1 MISARQ
7 YQSTKASK
15 AGDFMNSSDY
25 KAPSRSHTYL
35 LPIIIGAVVIAGIVI
50 TSVVTFG
57 RGGKPTVTEDTARI
71 VRSFTVGSAY
81 TSAPRYTGVVHAR
94 TESDLGFRVS
104 GKIIEKLVDRG
115 ERVKKGQ
122 ALMRLDPT
130 DLALASNAAQQAVDA
145 ARAEQERALPDAER
159 LKKLLP
165 ARAASQQDY
174 DRAVAAATASTARL
188 KAAEAEARR
197 AANELEYAV
206 LKADADGVIME
217 VPADAGQ
224 VVAVGQVVVRLAH
237 DGTREAVVNL
247 PENAL
252 STAKSATEAYL
263 YTQPDHTFPV
273 TLRELSAMA
282 DPVSRTFQARYTL
295 EDDGK
300 HAPLGATVTVVY
312 KANSDNDQES
322 YEVPL
327 GALYDT
333 GSGTK
338 VWVIN
343 DADSTVSL
351 RPVTVVHLGQETAAI
366 TGDLKSG
373 ERIVALGAHLLK
385 PAEKIRVA
393 AANQQEITQ

>member
-1 MISARQ
+1 VDQ
-7 YQSTKASK
+7 
-15 AGDFMNSSDY
+15 GE
-25 KAPSRSHTYL
+25 H
-35 LPIIIGAVVIAGIVI
+35 
-50 TSVVTFG
+50 
-57 RGGKPTVTEDTARI
+57 
-71 VRSFTVGSAY
+71 VR
-81 TSAPRYTGVVHAR
+81 
-94 TESDLGFRVS
+94 
-104 GKIIEKLVDRG
+104 
-115 ERVKKGQ
+115 KGQ
-122 ALMRLDPT
+122 ALMRLDPA
-130 DLALASNAAQQAVDA
+130 DLELASKAAQQAVDA

-159 LKKLLP
+159 QKKLF
-165 ARAASQQDY
+165 AAHAASRQDY

-188 KAAEAEARR
+188 KAAEADARR
-197 AANELEYAV
+197 AANELDYAV
-206 LKADADGVIME
+206 LKADADGVVLD

-224 VVAVGQVVVRLAH
+224 VVAVGQVVVRLAR

-263 YTQPDHTFPV
+263 YTQPDHKFPV

-312 KANSDNDQES
+312 KANSDNDQER

-351 RPVTVVHLGQETAAI
+351 RPVTVIHLGQETAAI

-393 AANQQEITQ
+393 AANQQENAQ

>member
-1 MISARQ
+1 
-7 YQSTKASK
+7 
-15 AGDFMNSSDY
+15 MNSSDY
-25 KAPSRSHTYL
+25 KAPSHLRKDRRPL
-35 LPIIIGAVVIAGIVI
+35 IVGAVVIASIVI
-50 TSVVTFG
+50 ASGVIFG
-57 RGGKPTVTEDTARI
+57 RGSKPTVAEDTIRT

-115 ERVKKGQ
+115 EHVKKGQ
-122 ALMRLDPT
+122 ALMRLDPA

-206 LKADADGVIME
+206 LKADADGVVME

-224 VVAVGQVVVRLAH
+224 VVAVGQVVVRLAR
-237 DGTREAVVNL
+237 DGTREAVVNV
-247 PENAL
+247 PEKAL

-263 YTQPDHTFPV
+263 YTHPEHTFPV

-282 DPVSRTFQARYTL
+282 DPLSRTFQARYTL
-295 EDDGK
+295 EEDGK
-300 HAPLGATVTVVY
+300 TAPLGATVTVVY
-312 KANSDNDQES
+312 KANSDNDQER

-343 DADSTVSL
+343 DTDSTVSL
-351 RPVTVVHLGQETAAI
+351 RPVTVIHLGQETAAI

-393 AANQQEITQ
+393 AANQQENAQ

>member
-1 MISARQ
+1 
-7 YQSTKASK
+7 
-15 AGDFMNSSDY
+15 MNSSDY
-25 KAPSRSHTYL
+25 KAPSRPHTYL
-35 LPIIIGAVVIAGIVI
+35 LPIIIGVIVIAG
-50 TSVVTFG
+50 VVMFS
-57 RGGKPTVTEDTARI
+57 RDGKPTVAADTSRL

-81 TSAPRYTGVVHAR
+81 TSAPRYTGVVRAR
-94 TESDLGFRVS
+94 TESDLGFRVP
-104 GKIIEKLVDRG
+104 GKIIEKLVDQG
-115 ERVKKGQ
+115 EHVKKGQ

-130 DLALASNAAQQAVDA
+130 DLALASKAAQQAVDA

-159 LKKLLP
+159 QKKLF
-165 ARAASQQDY
+165 AAHAASRQDY

-206 LKADADGVIME
+206 LKADADGTVME

-224 VVAVGQVVVRLAH
+224 VVAAGQVVVRLAR

-263 YTQPDHTFPV
+263 YTQPDHKFPV

-282 DPVSRTFQARYTL
+282 DPLSRTFQARYTL

-312 KANSDNDQES
+312 KANSGNDQDG

-351 RPVTVVHLGQETAAI
+351 RPVTVTHVGQETAAV

-373 ERIVALGAHLLK
+373 EHIVALGAHLLK

-393 AANQQEITQ
+393 AANQQENAQ

>member
-7 YQSTKASK
+7 YQSTKALK

-25 KAPSRSHTYL
+25 KAPSRPHTYL
-35 LPIIIGAVVIAGIVI
+35 LPIIIGVIVIAG
-50 TSVVTFG
+50 VVMFS
-57 RGGKPTVTEDTARI
+57 RDGKPTVAADTSRL

-81 TSAPRYTGVVHAR
+81 TSAPRYTGTVHAR
-94 TESDLGFRVS
+94 TESDLGFRVA
-104 GKIIEKLVDRG
+104 GKIVEKLVDQGKQVR
-115 ERVKKGQ
+115 KGQ

-130 DLALASNAAQQAVDA
+130 DLALASKAAQHAVDV
-145 ARAEQERALPDAER
+145 ARAEQERALPDAKR
-159 LKKLLP
+159 YTALL
-165 ARAASQQDY
+165 AAHVVSKQEY
-174 DRAVAAATASTARL
+174 DRALAAATASTARL

-197 AANELEYAV
+197 AANELDYAV
-206 LKADADGVIME
+206 LKADADGVVLD

-224 VVAVGQVVVRLAH
+224 VVAAGQVVVRLAH
-237 DGTREAVVNL
+237 DGTREAVVNV

-263 YTQPDHTFPV
+263 YTQPDHKFPV
-273 TLRELSAMA
+273 KLRELSARA
-282 DPVSRTFQARYTL
+282 DTLSRTFQARYTL
-295 EDDGK
+295 EDEGK

-312 KANSDNDQES
+312 KAHSGNDQDG

-333 GSGTK
+333 GGGTK

-351 RPVTVVHLGQETAAI
+351 RPVTVTHVGKETAAV
-366 TGDLKSG
+366 TGDLKAG
-373 ERIVALGAHLLK
+373 EHIVALGAHLLK
-385 PAEKIRVA
+385 PAEKIRVTA
-393 AANQQEITQ
+393 ASQQENAQ

>member
-1 MISARQ
+1 MIV
-7 YQSTKASK
+7 
-15 AGDFMNSSDY
+15 
-25 KAPSRSHTYL
+25 
-35 LPIIIGAVVIAGIVI
+35 GAIVIAGIVI
-50 TSVVTFG
+50 TSIGIFG
-57 RGGKPTVTEDTARI
+57 RGGKSTVAAETSRL

-159 LKKLLP
+159 QRKLF
-165 ARAASQQDY
+165 AAHAASRQDY

-206 LKADADGVIME
+206 LKADADGTVME

-224 VVAVGQVVVRLAH
+224 VVAVGQVVVRLAR

-282 DPVSRTFQARYTL
+282 DPLSRTFQARYTL
-295 EDDGK
+295 ENDGK

-312 KANSDNDQES
+312 KAHSDTDQES

-343 DADSTVSL
+343 DTDSTVSL
-351 RPVTVVHLGQETAAI
+351 RPVTVIHLGQETASV

-373 ERIVALGAHLLK
+373 EHIVALGAHLLK

-393 AANQQEITQ
+393 AANQQENAQ

>member
-1 MISARQ
+1 
-7 YQSTKASK
+7 
-15 AGDFMNSSDY
+15 MNFSDY
-25 KAPSRSHTYL
+25 KALSRPHTYL
-35 LPIIIGAVVIAGIVI
+35 PPIIIGVIVIAG
-50 TSVVTFG
+50 VVMFS
-57 RGGKPTVTEDTARI
+57 RDGKPTVAAETSRL

-81 TSAPRYTGVVHAR
+81 TSAPRYTGTVRAR

-104 GKIIEKLVDRG
+104 GKIIEKLVDQG
-115 ERVKKGQ
+115 EHVKKGQ
-122 ALMRLDPT
+122 TLMRLDPA
-130 DLALASNAAQQAVDA
+130 DLELASKAAQQAVDA

-159 LKKLLP
+159 QKKLF
-165 ARAASQQDY
+165 AAHAASRQDY

-206 LKADADGVIME
+206 LKADADGVVME

-224 VVAVGQVVVRLAH
+224 VVAVGQVVVRLAR
-237 DGTREAVVNL
+237 DGTREAVVNV

-263 YTQPDHTFPV
+263 YTQPDHKFPV

-300 HAPLGATVTVVY
+300 HTPLGATVTVVY

-351 RPVTVVHLGQETAAI
+351 RPVTVTHVGKETAAV

-373 ERIVALGAHLLK
+373 EHIVALGAHLLK

-393 AANQQEITQ
+393 AANPQENAQ

>member
-1 MISARQ
+1 MISAQQ
-7 YQSTKASK
+7 YQSTKALK
-15 AGDFMNSSDY
+15 AEDFMNSSDY
-25 KAPSRSHTYL
+25 KAPSRPYTYL
-35 LPIIIGAVVIAGIVI
+35 LPIILGVIVIAGVVMFSRDGKSTVAAE
-50 TSVVTFG
+50 TS
-57 RGGKPTVTEDTARI
+57 RL

-115 ERVKKGQ
+115 EHVKKGQ
-122 ALMRLDPT
+122 ALMRLDPA

-145 ARAEQERALPDAER
+145 ARAERERALPDAER

-206 LKADADGVIME
+206 LKADADGTVME

-224 VVAVGQVVVRLAH
+224 VVAVGQVVVRLAR
-237 DGTREAVVNL
+237 DGTREAVVNV

-252 STAKSATEAYL
+252 STAKSATGAYL

-312 KANSDNDQES
+312 KANSDNDQER

-338 VWVIN
+338 VWVVN
-343 DADSTVSL
+343 DTDSTVSL
-351 RPVTVVHLGQETAAI
+351 RPVTVIHLGQETAAI

>member
-1 MISARQ
+1 
-7 YQSTKASK
+7 
-15 AGDFMNSSDY
+15 MNNSGY
-25 KAPSRSHTYL
+25 KAPSRPHTYL
-35 LPIIIGAVVIAGIVI
+35 LPIIIGVIVIAG
-50 TSVVTFG
+50 VVMFS
-57 RGGKPTVTEDTARI
+57 RDGKPTVAEDTARI

-81 TSAPRYTGVVHAR
+81 TSAPRYTGTVHAR
-94 TESDLGFRVS
+94 TESDLGFRVP
-104 GKIIEKLVDRG
+104 GKIIEKLVDQG
-115 ERVKKGQ
+115 EHVRKGQ
-122 ALMRLDPT
+122 ALMRLDPA
-130 DLALASNAAQQAVDA
+130 DLALASKAAQHAVDA

-206 LKADADGVIME
+206 LKADADGVVME

-224 VVAVGQVVVRLAH
+224 VVAVGQVVVRLAR
-237 DGTREAVVNL
+237 DGTREAVVNV

-252 STAKSATEAYL
+252 SAAKSATEAYL

-300 HAPLGATVTVVY
+300 TAPLGATVTVVY
-312 KANSDNDQES
+312 KAHSDNDQES

-351 RPVTVVHLGQETAAI
+351 RPVTVAHVGQETAAV
-366 TGDLKSG
+366 TGDLTPG
-373 ERIVALGAHLLK
+373 DHIVALGAHLLK

-393 AANQQEITQ
+393 AVSQQENAR

>member
-1 MISARQ
+1 
-7 YQSTKASK
+7 
-15 AGDFMNSSDY
+15 
-25 KAPSRSHTYL
+25 
-35 LPIIIGAVVIAGIVI
+35 
-50 TSVVTFG
+50 
-57 RGGKPTVTEDTARI
+57 
-71 VRSFTVGSAY
+71 
-81 TSAPRYTGVVHAR
+81 VHAR

-115 ERVKKGQ
+115 EHVKKGQ
-122 ALMRLDPT
+122 TLMRLDPA
-130 DLALASNAAQQAVDA
+130 DLELASKAAQQAVDA

-159 LKKLLP
+159 QKKLV
-165 ARAASQQDY
+165 AAHAASRQDY

-224 VVAVGQVVVRLAH
+224 VVAVGQVVVRLAR
-237 DGTREAVVNL
+237 DGTREAVVNV

-263 YTQPDHTFPV
+263 YTQPDHKFPV

-312 KANSDNDQES
+312 KAHSDTDQES

-333 GSGTK
+333 GGGAK

-343 DADSTVSL
+343 DTDSTVSL
-351 RPVTVVHLGQETAAI
+351 RPVTVIHLGQETAAI

-385 PAEKIRVA
+385 PAEKVRVA
-393 AANQQEITQ
+393 AANHQENAR

>member
-1 MISARQ
+1 
-7 YQSTKASK
+7 
-15 AGDFMNSSDY
+15 MNSSDY
-25 KAPSRSHTYL
+25 KAPSRPYTYL
-35 LPIIIGAVVIAGIVI
+35 LPIIIGVIVIAGVVMFSRDGKSTVAAE
-50 TSVVTFG
+50 TS
-57 RGGKPTVTEDTARI
+57 RL

-81 TSAPRYTGVVHAR
+81 TSAPRYTGVVRAR

-130 DLALASNAAQQAVDA
+130 DLALASKAAQHAVDA

-174 DRAVAAATASTARL
+174 DRAVAAATASTARF
-188 KAAEAEARR
+188 KAAEAEASR

-206 LKADADGVIME
+206 LRADADGTVME

-224 VVAVGQVVVRLAH
+224 VVAAGQVVVRLAR

-343 DADSTVSL
+343 DTDSTVSL
-351 RPVTVVHLGQETAAI
+351 RPVTVTHVGQETAAV
-366 TGDLKSG
+366 TGDLKPG
-373 ERIVALGAHLLK
+373 EHIVALGAHLLK

>member
-1 MISARQ
+1 
-7 YQSTKASK
+7 
-15 AGDFMNSSDY
+15 MNSSDY
-25 KAPSRSHTYL
+25 KAPSRPHTYL
-35 LPIIIGAVVIAGIVI
+35 LPIIIGVIVIAG
-50 TSVVTFG
+50 VVMFS
-57 RGGKPTVTEDTARI
+57 RDGKPTVAAETSRL

-115 ERVKKGQ
+115 EHVKKGQ
-122 ALMRLDPT
+122 TLMRLDPA
-130 DLALASNAAQQAVDA
+130 DLELASKAAQQAVDA

-159 LKKLLP
+159 QKKLF
-165 ARAASQQDY
+165 AAHAASRQDY

-224 VVAVGQVVVRLAH
+224 VVAVGQVVVRLAC
-237 DGTREAVVNL
+237 DGTREAVVNV

-263 YTQPDHTFPV
+263 YTQPDHKFPV

-312 KANSDNDQES
+312 KANSGNDQDG

-333 GSGTK
+333 GGGAK

-351 RPVTVVHLGQETAAI
+351 RPVTVTHMGQETAAI

-385 PAEKIRVA
+385 PAEKVRVA
-393 AANQQEITQ
+393 AANQQENAR